1 MTDQRQKFLDTADS
15 LREKADKDDTTAAD
29 AAGFAQASLI
39 ACLSRVTQEQAKRNA
54 R

>member
-39 ACLSRVTQEQAKRNA
+39 LVQAAVTLPDAD
-54 R
+54 